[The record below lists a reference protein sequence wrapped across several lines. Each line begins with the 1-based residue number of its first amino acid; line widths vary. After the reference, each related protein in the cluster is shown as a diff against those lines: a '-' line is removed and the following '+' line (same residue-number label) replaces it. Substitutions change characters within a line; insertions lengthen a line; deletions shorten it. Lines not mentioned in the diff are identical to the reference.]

1 MAARAAAQWVSM
13 SLKRPS
19 RSLCQWSKE
28 AEGIAAPQALV
39 EEDGEWLYLLQLG
52 FSRRT
57 RRRILF
63 ALATKKC
70 DSRRKFRLA
79 VCRPCQR
86 IRSMAADAPQ
96 RAASSPLV
104 LFVER

>member
-52 FSRRT
+52 FFQT
-57 RRRILF
+57 N
-63 ALATKKC
+63 
-70 DSRRKFRLA
+70 
-79 VCRPCQR
+79 
-86 IRSMAADAPQ
+86 AAEN
-96 RAASSPLV
+96 LV
-104 LFVER
+104 RVGDEEMR